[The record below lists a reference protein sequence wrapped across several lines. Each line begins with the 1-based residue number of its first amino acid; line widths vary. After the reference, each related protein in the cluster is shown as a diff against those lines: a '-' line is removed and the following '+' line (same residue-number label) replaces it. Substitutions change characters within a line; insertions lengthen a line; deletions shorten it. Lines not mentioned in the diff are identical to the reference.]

1 MSSAAGRGQSD
12 GWIRV
17 AKTLRLGEILNCA
30 GGAKCSIFGPSI
42 ATFETVKFDMLIVA
56 NHCVKWTH
64 LSACSPGI
72 PSARWPQ
79 SPPRSRSCCLQGLR
93 ERPQWAII
101 SLIGNLAAWRPTC
114 RGHRRRLT
122 FTAAAAAPK
131 TPPDD
136 QADGVSCGRGLALL
150 CCRGNGVLGRW
161 RKWTSILRW
170 ETVTTEV
177 AVSEFRSCLASMT
190 KRSPADSKGAK

>member
-1 MSSAAGRGQSD
+1 
-12 GWIRV
+12 
-17 AKTLRLGEILNCA
+17 
-30 GGAKCSIFGPSI
+30 
-42 ATFETVKFDMLIVA
+42 MLIIA

-64 LSACSPGI
+64 LSAYSPDT

-79 SPPRSRSCCLQGLR
+79 SQPHFLSCCLQGLW
-93 ERPQWAII
+93 ERRQRAII
-101 SLIGNLAAWRPTC
+101 CLIRSRHKDCPTC
-114 RGHRRRLT
+114 QGDRRQLT
-122 FTAAAAAPK
+122 FAAAAAAPQ

-150 CCRGNGVLGRW
+150 CCRGNGVLGRR

-170 ETVTTEV
+170 EMVTTEV

-190 KRSPADSKGAK
+190 KRSPADSKGEK